1 MPVIVGYCDP
11 IDTIRTFYIGMLLL
25 ALERSDNDLK
35 IYNMVKSPIIED
47 FLSNRKFD
55 NTHCRKRQ
63 QPIQQI
69 IKIYPKNDKEFI
81 CNENNEYY
89 AISEDETIVE
99 IIDKNGQQLKLNRIV
114 QWAEKYNKLL
124 IETESKNDKFLFDY
138 VAFNEEGLR
147 YAKEIR
153 KLLSPNIDIWYFPIS
168 ENNSIRETPQ
178 LIIEENSR

>member
-99 IIDKNGQQLKLNRIV
+99 IIDKNGQQL
-114 QWAEKYNKLL
+114 
-124 IETESKNDKFLFDY
+124 
-138 VAFNEEGLR
+138 
-147 YAKEIR
+147 
-153 KLLSPNIDIWYFPIS
+153 
-168 ENNSIRETPQ
+168 
-178 LIIEENSR
+178 